1 MDKKSSAGASYNARV
16 CHVMPCSIEEDMTA
30 PTAVYFRP
38 TPLPAEALSES
49 CGRTADEHG
58 AAIVAA
64 QFRGRGLLCAVDSPS
79 SKSNAPS
86 GTAAATGDDGSTK
99 SNDNSAEGGEPSS
112 SADSDGSTTRPRP
125 ALSRLP
131 SGMTGVVLAASTGMG
146 GRKKHPRDDDATA
159 NTRPLRVVERFDQ
172 VFTWQHEHSVEK
184 VVRDQCLGGAKADRC
199 GLRAARAWMELADAV
214 HGEIPLP

>member
-1 MDKKSSAGASYNARV
+1 MDKKSSADASYNARV

-79 SKSNAPS
+79 SKPDSPS
-86 GTAAATGDDGSTK
+86 GTAVAAGDNERK
-99 SNDNSAEGGEPSS
+99 SNDNRAEGGEPSS